1 MTQAQEQLANTGETA
16 SSALATCSSPEQALR
31 PFVVTWDTT
40 EQAEFVAQGQ
50 RSLMVV
56 KLEGCKLELLV
67 GCQIPGEYRFQ
78 STPEGMQSL
87 TVASQAELGAKLPL
101 AVLQLG
107 GHVKQGNALSLR
119 YFVRGVSFATAASL
133 YRGDLKQGCE
143 GATHF
148 VQNYVVGAYEL
159 GESASSSAG
168 ASAGIGPVGAGGET
182 TKTASS
188 LFRGGAMS
196 ECKAGGSGCQ
206 APVRLRLLGI
216 LDQRPEFVDAEAH
229 AAELTKPEPGKK
241 RPPLTNKE
249 VVRSISALKPAIAAC
264 ADETPGAG
272 TLSVKLE
279 FSIASDGVVKV
290 VNLTGAESNLALDG
304 CLREVAWSAR
314 FPSAADEDG
323 LRIVKYP
330 FTVTWQP
337 P

>member
-1 MTQAQEQLANTGETA
+1 MARPSSSRRRWACLPAAVRSVDPTLAYEVGTGAPSERDCCLQDDYRRALFSVTTPGQIAAPVRTPWGWDMVLFVDYRIPAPMTE
-16 SSALATCSSPEQALR
+16 
-31 PFVVTWDTT
+31 
-40 EQAEFVAQGQ
+40 
-50 RSLMVV
+50 
-56 KLEGCKLELLV
+56 
-67 GCQIPGEYRFQ
+67 
-78 STPEGMQSL
+78 
-87 TVASQAELGAKLPL
+87 AELGAKLPL

-290 VNLTGAESNLALDG
+290 VNLTGAESNLAVDG